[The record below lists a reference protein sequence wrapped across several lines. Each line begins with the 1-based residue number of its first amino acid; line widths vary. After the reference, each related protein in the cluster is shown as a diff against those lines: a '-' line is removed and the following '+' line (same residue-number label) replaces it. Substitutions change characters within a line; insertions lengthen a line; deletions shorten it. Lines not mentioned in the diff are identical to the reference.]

1 MNEDELGMNLFL
13 GDDFYKDENPDNLNP
28 PDPNDYEI
36 KDNLDDLEDDPNLNN
51 NTNDDNN
58 DEGVNPEGVVGNTE
72 DDDANHNDDVDN
84 SSPPL
89 YKSLASMLMEK
100 GVLTSVD
107 SSKLDDVKDE
117 QGIADLI
124 IAEVK
129 AKELA
134 DLSDLQKEAVEA
146 FRAGVNVETF
156 KQQKQTEQEL
166 DSITEDVIQENQ
178 QLRFDLI
185 YQDFINKG
193 YTEEKATKFTN
204 RSIEADDDIED
215 AKEALENIKQGVK
228 ERFNEQVEFEKNEKA
243 KLVKQKAD
251 DLKALEKRILESEEP
266 IPGLK
271 LNDVH
276 RKEVLKSMMTPVS
289 KNPVTG
295 VEENALMKEQREN
308 KEFSQKLYTVFTLS
322 KGFTDFSMFAK
333 QETKK
338 MSTDFDKILKN
349 NKHVLAGGNESFLDD
364 PNSSDFEIG
373 DKLVY

>member
-13 GDDFYKDENPDNLNP
+13 GDDFYEDEDQNNNQ
-28 PDPNDYEI
+28 PDPNDYEL
-36 KDNLDDLEDDPNLNN
+36 KNTDLDDDNDNQDDEQN
-51 NTNDDNN
+51 NDDNN